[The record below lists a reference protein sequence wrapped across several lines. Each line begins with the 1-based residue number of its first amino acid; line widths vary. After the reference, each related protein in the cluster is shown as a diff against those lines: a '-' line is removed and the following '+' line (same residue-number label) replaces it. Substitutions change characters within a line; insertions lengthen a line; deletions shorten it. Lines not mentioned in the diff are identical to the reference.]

1 VRDAVTF
8 GSYPTF
14 CSILF
19 DCCCTYNGFRS
30 AAAGVRSFIRYTRRK
45 GDVDERFQAILD
57 NLPPKPPRSRLEPY
71 WELIR
76 ELRRRGRTY
85 RDIAQLLAEKFE
97 VAVSPS
103 TVHDFVRVR
112 TRPRQRSQQV
122 ELPAVEMPA
131 SETATVPDGA
141 NEATADVKERIEA
154 IRRRPPPETT
164 SKRRFEYDES
174 APLKL
179 IPKSDQEIE

>member
-1 VRDAVTF
+1 M
-8 GSYPTF
+8 
-14 CSILF
+14 
-19 DCCCTYNGFRS
+19 
-30 AAAGVRSFIRYTRRK
+30 
-45 GDVDERFQAILD
+45 DERFQAILD

-71 WELIR
+71 WDLIR

-112 TRPRQRSQQV
+112 TRRRQRPPQV
-122 ELPAVEMPA
+122 ESIAGDAVA
-131 SETATVPDGA
+131 SETPPPRMDGNAVTAT
-141 NEATADVKERIEA
+141 EISERIEA
-154 IRRRPPPETT
+154 VRQRPAPEKA
-164 SKRRFEYDES
+164 SRRRFEYDES

-179 IPKSDQEIE
+179 VPKGDQEEE

>member
-1 VRDAVTF
+1 
-8 GSYPTF
+8 
-14 CSILF
+14 
-19 DCCCTYNGFRS
+19 
-30 AAAGVRSFIRYTRRK
+30 
-45 GDVDERFQAILD
+45 VDERFQAILD
-57 NLPPKPPRSRLEPY
+57 NLPSKPPRSRLEPY

-112 TRPRQRSQQV
+112 TRRRQRSQQV
-122 ELPAVEMPA
+122 ESPAAAAAV
-131 SETATVPDGA
+131 SETPPARIDGNAVTAT
-141 NEATADVKERIEA
+141 EISERIEA
-154 IRRRPPPETT
+154 VRRRPPPE
-164 SKRRFEYDES
+164 KAPRRRFEYDES

-179 IPKSDQEIE
+179 VPKSDQEIE